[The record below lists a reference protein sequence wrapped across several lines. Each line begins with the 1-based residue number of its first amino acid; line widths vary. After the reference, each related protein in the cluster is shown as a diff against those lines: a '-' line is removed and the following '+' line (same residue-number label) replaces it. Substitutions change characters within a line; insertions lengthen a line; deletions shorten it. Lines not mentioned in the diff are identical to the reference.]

1 VKDLRILGNRDLSDV
16 ILIDNSVY
24 SFAFQLE
31 NGVPIIPFYQDAKD
45 EELFHLITYMQGVV
59 QVEDVREY
67 NREAFNL
74 VRLQDEIRESN
85 EYQIKAQAR
94 SAREQRGTGAGGRDT
109 DTEDDG
115 NVRSGVSSES
125 SPARPFEE

>member
-1 VKDLRILGNRDLSDV
+1 M
-16 ILIDNSVY
+16 
-24 SFAFQLE
+24 
-31 NGVPIIPFYQDAKD
+31 PIIPFYHDAKD

-59 QVEDVREY
+59 QVGDVRDY

-74 VRLQDEIRESN
+74 VRLQDEIGESN
-85 EYQIKAQAR
+85 AYQR
-94 SAREQRGTGAGGRDT
+94 REDAKSVRVAGGGGRDT
-109 DTEDDG
+109 ESEDDG

>member
-1 VKDLRILGNRDLSDV
+1 MKDLRILGNRDLSDV

-31 NGVPIIPFYQDAKD
+31 NGVPIIPFYHDPKD

-59 QVEDVREY
+59 QVEDVRDY

-74 VRLQDEIRESN
+74 VRLQNEIN
-85 EYQIKAQAR
+85 
-94 SAREQRGTGAGGRDT
+94 
-109 DTEDDG
+109 
-115 NVRSGVSSES
+115 
-125 SPARPFEE
+125 

>member
-31 NGVPIIPFYQDAKD
+31 NGVPIIPFYHDPKD

-59 QVEDVREY
+59 QVEDVRYY

-74 VRLQDEIRESN
+74 VRLQNEIN
-85 EYQIKAQAR
+85 E
-94 SAREQRGTGAGGRDT
+94 TC
-109 DTEDDG
+109 
-115 NVRSGVSSES
+115 
-125 SPARPFEE
+125 

>member
-1 VKDLRILGNRDLSDV
+1 M
-16 ILIDNSVY
+16 
-24 SFAFQLE
+24 
-31 NGVPIIPFYQDAKD
+31 PIIPFYQDAKD

-59 QVEDVREY
+59 QVEDVRDY

-74 VRLQDEIRESN
+74 VRLQDEIREST
-85 EYQIKAQAR
+85 EYQRKAQAR
-94 SAREQRGTGAGGRDT
+94 SAREQQVACGAGGRDT

>member
-1 VKDLRILGNRDLSDV
+1 MKDLRILGNRDLSDV

-31 NGVPIIPFYQDAKD
+31 NGVPIIPFYHDPKD

-59 QVEDVREY
+59 QVEDVRYY

-74 VRLQDEIRESN
+74 VRLQNEIN
-85 EYQIKAQAR
+85 E
-94 SAREQRGTGAGGRDT
+94 TC
-109 DTEDDG
+109 
-115 NVRSGVSSES
+115 
-125 SPARPFEE
+125 